1 MRRRS
6 TILAALLGVAAA
18 VVLAAVL
25 ASSSG
30 SDPQSHQRKHLG
42 ARDVTSLV
50 RGIPQDGLVLGDP
63 QAPILLVEFADA
75 QCPFCRQFAIQ
86 TWPTIVQ
93 KYIRTGKVRMELR
106 LTDFLGPDSTRAAR
120 ALEGAA
126 LQDKMWDA
134 SARFY
139 EVQGR
144 ENTGYVTDAFLRQV
158 LGGVRGLDVDQ
169 VMRDRSGSQVRDEL
183 GAVKSMLSRYGVSST
198 PTLLVGSDD
207 SDLHV
212 VSRGVPSVQELGQAL
227 DAQMGRT
234 I

>member
-30 SDPQSHQRKHLG
+30 SDPQDHRKV
-42 ARDVTSLV
+42 ARVRDVTSTV
-50 RGIPQDGLVLGDP
+50 HGIPQHGIVLGDP

-106 LTDFLGPDSTRAAR
+106 LVDFLGPDSTRAAR
-120 ALEGAA
+120 ALEGAG
-126 LQDKMWDA
+126 LQNRMWDA

-139 EVQGR
+139 DVQGR

-158 LGGVRGLDVDQ
+158 LGGIGGLDVGRA
-169 VMRDRSGSQVRDEL
+169 MAARGSAQVRDAL
-183 GAVKSMLSRYGVSST
+183 GANRSMRSRYGVTST

-207 SDLHV
+207 TDLRIV
-212 VSRGVPSVQELGQAL
+212 GAGVMSPQQLGQAL
-227 DAQMGRT
+227 DAQLGPT

>member
-6 TILAALLGVAAA
+6 TILAALIGVAAA
-18 VVLAAVL
+18 VVLVAVL

-30 SDPQSHQRKHLG
+30 SDPQDHRKTSRV
-42 ARDVTSLV
+42 RDVTSIV
-50 RGIPQDGLVLGDP
+50 AGIPQHGLVLGDP

-106 LTDFLGPDSTRAAR
+106 LIDVLGPDSTRAAR
-120 ALEGAA
+120 ALEGAG
-126 LQDKMWDA
+126 LQNRIWDA

-144 ENTGYVTDAFLRQV
+144 ENTGYVTDGFLRQV
-158 LGGVRGLDVDQ
+158 LGGVHGLDVGRA
-169 VMRDRSGSQVRDEL
+169 MSARAGAQVREQM
-183 GAVKSMLSRYGVSST
+183 GATQSMRSRYGVTST
-198 PTLLVGSDD
+198 PTLLIGSDD
-207 SDLHV
+207 TDLRV
-212 VSRGVPSVQELGQAL
+212 VSSGVMSPQQLGQAL
-227 DAQMGRT
+227 DAQLGRT